1 MISMVRGEQGLE
13 PGLDEVEARG
23 SRGEKQIARMLTRY
37 GVRYVYEHPV
47 AVLDRGR
54 VRIWY
59 PDLWLPDYGIVI
71 EYAGSR
77 ADKGYVEG
85 IEHKK
90 AVYEEAGFP
99 AIFLDGGSL
108 SGGWPR
114 KVIEKIGDIVKGRAR
129 RFESLEDVR

>member
-54 VRIWY
+54 VRVWY

-77 ADKGYVEG
+77 ADKDYVEG

-90 AVYEEAGFP
+90 AVYEVAGFP
-99 AIFLDGGSL
+99 AIFLDAGSL

-114 KVIEKIGDIVKGRAR
+114 KVIERIGDIVKERAR
-129 RFESLEDVR
+129 KFDSLDDMR